1 MTRARLQDVA
11 DRAGVSTATV
21 SLVLRGRPGP
31 SEPTRQRVRAAAE
44 ELGYR
49 ADRAASLL
57 ARRRSRLVGVVL
69 DVTSPYHGEL
79 AARLDEEA
87 ADRGLELVLVTT
99 TARRSEA
106 EALETVRD
114 SRCEAVVLLGPGLS
128 AERLADLDAACPVVA
143 LGRDLGAGRGDSVL
157 VDDRAVMELAVAH
170 LAERGHRRLAHVDG
184 GRGQISAARRRA
196 FRAAVR
202 ARPSLGGE
210 VLTGGTTEEAGM
222 AAGAELAARPA
233 VERPTAVVAFNDRA
247 ALGIREAALRAGVA
261 VPDDLALVGID
272 DSPLAR
278 LATVSLTSVGQD
290 PAGQAAVALG
300 LVEQR
305 LAGEPSSGARRL
317 EPRLRVRG
325 TT

>member
-79 AARLDEEA
+79 AAGLDEEA
-87 ADRGLELVLVTT
+87 AERGLELVLVTT

-114 SRCEAVVLLGPGLS
+114 SRCEAVVLLGPCLP
-128 AERLADLDAACPVVA
+128 AERLAELDAACPVVA
-143 LGRDLGAGRGDSVL
+143 LGRDLGAAGDSVL
-157 VDDRAVMELAVAH
+157 VDDRALMELAVAH

-210 VLTGGTTEEAGM
+210 VLAGGTTEEAGM
-222 AAGAELAARPA
+222 AAGAELSARSAA
-233 VERPTAVVAFNDRA
+233 ERPTAVVAFNDRA

-261 VPDDLALVGID
+261 VPEDLALVGID

-305 LAGEPSSGARRL
+305 LAGAPSTGARRL

>member
-11 DRAGVSTATV
+11 DRSGVSTATV

-31 SEPTRQRVRAAAE
+31 SEETRQRVRAAAE
-44 ELGYR
+44 ELDYR

-87 ADRGLELVLVTT
+87 AERGLELVLVTT

-114 SRCEAVVLLGPGLS
+114 SRCEAVVLLGPGLP
-128 AERLADLDAACPVVA
+128 AERLAELDAACPVVA
-143 LGRDLGAGRGDSVL
+143 LGRDLGAAGDSVL

-184 GRGQISAARRRA
+184 GRGRISAARRRA

-210 VLTGGTTEEAGM
+210 VLVGGTTEEAGM
-222 AAGAELAARPA
+222 AAGVELAARPA
-233 VERPTAVVAFNDRA
+233 AERPTAVVAFNDRA